1 MTGCMRSGV
10 VTLQRHARGQRI
22 KMFSWNCW
30 FKRIPTDIIVAITV
44 HTYTVMGY
52 FILRTVQNFP
62 GVFFLIF
69 PSVSKLLVFRILPRS
84 MHSATEIFYNVT
96 RSESNIS
103 RFGRMLC
110 DKNWN
115 CQSLLFTN

>member
-62 GVFFLIF
+62 GGFFF
-69 PSVSKLLVFRILPRS
+69 
-84 MHSATEIFYNVT
+84 
-96 RSESNIS
+96 NIS
-103 RFGRMLC
+103 KRVKIACVQNTPTFDAQRNRNFL
-110 DKNWN
+110 
-115 CQSLLFTN
+115 